1 MGSRVVSVGCGCTHR
16 TTATL
21 PPPGRL
27 KQPFRRI
34 GNPNRRAALLLL
46 SSPGFIA
53 LLSTASRASA
63 FSVAISGPKEWL
75 REQKKKAA
83 RFVLAPIEA
92 SRQSLRNA
100 YLLLT
105 SESPVEDAGEL
116 RTLLNSAARDC
127 VPRERNSFVTLQ
139 AITGVE
145 VCTFKLIVKNAA
157 SLLSNGDPI
166 KLDAETRL
174 DYLIRSLSLLGST
187 IDNSDLRMTSDREK
201 VKNGLM
207 NSISALDEFEQASVT
222 QAGLPHT
229 VSSGGQESSKKP

>member
-1 MGSRVVSVGCGCTHR
+1 MASGTEEEGCEVR
-16 TTATL
+16 
-21 PPPGRL
+21 P
-27 KQPFRRI
+27 
-34 GNPNRRAALLLL
+34 
-46 SSPGFIA
+46 
-53 LLSTASRASA
+53 
-63 FSVAISGPKEWL
+63 
-75 REQKKKAA
+75 
-83 RFVLAPIEA
+83 APIEA

-127 VPRERNSFVTLQ
+127 VPRERNSF
-139 AITGVE
+139 

-207 NSISALDEFEQASVT
+207 NSISALDEFEQGKNLFSF
-222 QAGLPHT
+222 LKCNHT
-229 VSSGGQESSKKP
+229 SFSCEPDIVSFTSALFHWHFTNRFYRIDCYFYCSSGTNHSIKKRLEENE

>member
-1 MGSRVVSVGCGCTHR
+1 MASGTEEEGCEVR
-16 TTATL
+16 
-21 PPPGRL
+21 P
-27 KQPFRRI
+27 
-34 GNPNRRAALLLL
+34 
-46 SSPGFIA
+46 
-53 LLSTASRASA
+53 
-63 FSVAISGPKEWL
+63 
-75 REQKKKAA
+75 
-83 RFVLAPIEA
+83 APIEA

-139 AITGVE
+139 AITGGE